1 MRLLTKRNCLNHNF
15 SFTMCYAILLGPAF
29 PLLSAQPLPLLDT
42 RLSCGFP
49 SPADDYQLELVDL
62 NRLMLRH
69 PDASFLARASGQ
81 SMVGAG
87 INDGDVLAV
96 DRSMEAQHGD
106 VVVACVEG
114 EYMVKRLEK
123 RVNSVALVA
132 ENPAYPPVVVHN
144 AEDLRIWGVV
154 VLVLHPLV
162 TEGRRGLGYVRP
174 R

>member
-1 MRLLTKRNCLNHNF
+1 MHNF
-15 SFTMCYAILLGPAF
+15 SLTMCTAILLGPAF
-29 PLLSAQPLPLLDT
+29 PLLSTEPLPFLDVL
-42 RLSCGFP
+42 LSCGFP

>member
-1 MRLLTKRNCLNHNF
+1 
-15 SFTMCYAILLGPAF
+15 
-29 PLLSAQPLPLLDT
+29 
-42 RLSCGFP
+42 
-49 SPADDYQLELVDL
+49 
-62 NRLMLRH
+62 
-69 PDASFLARASGQ
+69 
-81 SMVGAG
+81 
-87 INDGDVLAV
+87 
-96 DRSMEAQHGD
+96 MEAQHGD

-132 ENPAYPPVVVHN
+132 ENPAYPPVVVRN
-144 AEDLRIWGVV
+144 TEDLRIWGVV

>member
-1 MRLLTKRNCLNHNF
+1 MDRV
-15 SFTMCYAILLGPAF
+15 ILLGLAGSNSAPAI
-29 PLLSAQPLPLLDT
+29 PWIDALLT
-42 RLSCGFP
+42 CGFP
-49 SPADDYQLELVDL
+49 SPADDYQSELVDL

-69 PDASFLARASGQ
+69 PDASFLARAGGQ

-132 ENPAYPPVVVHN
+132 ENPAYPPLVVHN

>member
-1 MRLLTKRNCLNHNF
+1 MRLLTNF
-15 SFTMCYAILLGPAF
+15 SFTMCYATLLGPAF
-29 PLLSAQPLPLLDT
+29 PLLTTQPLPLLDT
-42 RLSCGFP
+42 LLSCGFP

>member
-1 MRLLTKRNCLNHNF
+1 
-15 SFTMCYAILLGPAF
+15 MCYAILLGPAF

-42 RLSCGFP
+42 LLSCGFP

-69 PDASFLARASGQ
+69 PDASFLARASGL

-123 RVNSVALVA
+123 RVDSVALVA

>member
-1 MRLLTKRNCLNHNF
+1 
-15 SFTMCYAILLGPAF
+15 MCHVILLGPAV
-29 PLLSAQPLPLLDT
+29 PLLSAQPLPFLDT
-42 RLSCGFP
+42 LLSCGFP

-69 PDASFLARASGQ
+69 PDASYLARASGQ

-106 VVVACVEG
+106 IVVACIEG

-132 ENPAYPPVVVHN
+132 ENPAYPPLVVRD